1 MQDPYDR
8 LLARLISISL
18 VDLEDA
24 REDVSNFAAKIAS
37 GNPETDFVDLAL
49 RVLYVDDLKAR
60 VKKLERMLA
69 KWREEIGSYGSKEG
83 E

>member
-24 REDVSNFAAKIAS
+24 REDVNNFAAKIAS
-37 GNPETDFVDLAL
+37 GNPEADFVDLAL

-69 KWREEIGSYGSKEG
+69 KWREEINGYGSKEG